1 MTGRRKEKMK
11 NNAQSIADK
20 KYRSKFKQQ
29 RLLFTPEEMADLTE
43 YCKEHN
49 VPKTVFCKEVIL
61 KEIYGGIKMKN
72 NVKITEIDVHN
83 LAKIFLE
90 YNFFSDD
97 RELAE
102 EGSYDDGA
110 ISVLY
115 QVYGSLSLNA
125 QEALLEHYKV
135 QKWQKEHK
143 K

>member
-1 MTGRRKEKMK
+1 MK

-29 RLLFTPEEMADLTE
+29 SLLFTPDEMADLTE

-49 VPKTVFCKEVIL
+49 IPKTVFCKELIL
-61 KEIYGGIKMKN
+61 KEVYGGMKMKN
-72 NVKITEIDVHN
+72 NVKIKEIDVHN
-83 LAKIFLE
+83 LTKIFLK
-90 YNFFSDD
+90 YNFFDD
-97 RELAE
+97 REPVE
-102 EGSYDDGA
+102 EGSYNAGV

-115 QVYGSLSLNA
+115 QVYGSLSLHA
-125 QEALLEHYKV
+125 QDALLEHYKV